1 MTKFHYI
8 AHGKSGI
15 NEISL
20 APSHKAR
27 KIQFTI
33 LDGAL
38 VLGFMAAFIGLVCLL
53 SK

>member
-8 AHGKSGI
+8 AHHKSGM

-27 KIQFTI
+27 KIRFT
-33 LDGAL
+33 LLVGAL
-38 VLGFMAAFIGLVCLL
+38 VVGFLAAFLAFVCLL
-53 SK
+53 SN